1 MKQTK
6 RIAAAMCVGAVL
18 TSGLM
23 AQAASDTAQIWNH
36 RYYVEGQIVCCKSAN
51 DEMLPLLRYQ
61 GSVYLPL
68 LMAQAASDT
77 AQIWNH
83 RYYVEG
89 QIVCCKS
96 ANDEMLPLLRY
107 QGSVYLPLRTAQ
119 AASDTAQIWNHR
131 YYVEGQIVCCKSAN
145 DEMLPLLRYQGSV
158 YLPLRTAGEWM
169 GKQVDWDASSRVISL
184 SGSVSPSYETEFDHG
199 HIWTNDAQQVNIQPE
214 IPVVVDGKP
223 QILKAAD
230 GSTIYPLIYQDSAYL
245 PLRAYQDS
253 AYLPLRAIGEL
264 MEHDVT
270 WFRLRENHEEIY
282 IRTPLTDAQIQEAEK
297 YLNEAKA
304 LVKKIQQTG
313 SEVLSLEESASA
325 ASAQTKLDT
334 LSAQVQQLKEL
345 QIPSAPVVKRSC
357 EMLHEELARTQE
369 VISSADEILEKSS
382 TAKEALEYLFERDGD
397 VLRKSILQGSY
408 LNGALV
414 RMHQVLNQDGSG
426 FEL

>member
-68 LMAQAASDT
+68 
-77 AQIWNH
+77 
-83 RYYVEG
+83 
-89 QIVCCKS
+89 
-96 ANDEMLPLLRY
+96 
-107 QGSVYLPLRTAQ
+107 
-119 AASDTAQIWNHR
+119 
-131 YYVEGQIVCCKSAN
+131 
-145 DEMLPLLRYQGSV
+145 
-158 YLPLRTAGEWM
+158 RTAGEWM
-169 GKQVDWDASSRVISL
+169 GKQVNWDASSRVISL

-199 HIWTNDAQQVNIQPE
+199 HTWTNDAQQVNIQPE
-214 IPVVVDGKP
+214 ISVVVDGKT

-230 GSTIYPLIYQDSAYL
+230 GSTIYPLI
-245 PLRAYQDS
+245 YQDS

-325 ASAQTKLDT
+325 ASAQAKLDT

-345 QIPSAPVVKRSC
+345 QTPSAPVVKRSC

-414 RMHQVLNQDGSG
+414 RMHQVLYQDGSG